1 MLTHQEEE
9 EHTVGIISRE
19 HFNPASG
26 INSIHDD
33 DVKDM
38 VYKLMRN
45 KLDYIPDVVE
55 FGHMAE
61 FRASAKAPAVM
72 QELLENPELL
82 NALEKRLE
90 ELGLNGLIKFYSCG
104 EESMVFTLET
114 DDLVSASYIFRIS
127 QAYNRSVDHDK
138 DDLPSPM
145 VKPVYHEILQGGKHG
160 IRIMIVPKMEELRA
174 SDRTPWMRAHRQAME
189 KLGYHMDD
197 TGPQNFLTVPG
208 DMTLTPFCVDFGV
221 YDERKPRNEKD
232 AQAIKEAREIDA
244 KDGIRGSQVYYSGT
258 FIPARE
264 WKGSGELHWKGKLEK
279 AFPIFKI
286 KSPQERLRRV
296 IAEILNQPSRSV
308 KRVSSKPEDNIQVF
322 E

>member
-1 MLTHQEEE
+1 MLAHQEKGRN
-9 EHTVGIISRE
+9 VGIISRE

-26 INSIHDD
+26 INSIHDQ

-55 FGHMAE
+55 FGHMAD
-61 FRASAKAPAVM
+61 FRRSAKAPAIM
-72 QELLENPELL
+72 QELLEDPELL
-82 NALEKRLE
+82 KALENRLE
-90 ELGLNGLIKFYSCG
+90 ELGLNGMIKFYSCG

-114 DDLVSASYIFRIS
+114 DDLVSSSYIFRIS

-138 DDLPSPM
+138 DDMPSPM

-160 IRIMIVPKMEELRA
+160 IRIMIVPKMNELQA
-174 SDRTPWMRAHRQAME
+174 SNRLPWMRAHRQVME

-197 TGPQNFLTVPG
+197 TGPQNFLTIPG
-208 DMTLTPFCVDFGV
+208 DDTLTPFCVDFGV
-221 YDERKPRNEKD
+221 YDKRKPRNEKD
-232 AQAIKEAREIDA
+232 AQAIKEASEVDA
-244 KDGIRGSQVYYSGT
+244 NEGIRGSQIYYNGP
-258 FIPARE
+258 FVPARE
-264 WKGSGELHWKGKLEK
+264 WNGSGELHWKGKLEK

-296 IAEILNQPSRSV
+296 IAETLQQPKKNV
-308 KRVSSKPEDNIQVF
+308 KRTPSNPGDNIQVF
-322 E
+322 D